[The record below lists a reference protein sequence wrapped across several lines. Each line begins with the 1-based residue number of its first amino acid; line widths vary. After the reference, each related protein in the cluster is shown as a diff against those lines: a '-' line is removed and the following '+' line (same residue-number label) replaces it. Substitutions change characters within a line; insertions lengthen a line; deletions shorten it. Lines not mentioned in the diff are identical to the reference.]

1 MRRVYIE
8 QLGCAKNQVDAE
20 VMLEHLRSAGT
31 WEYTDSPDTADMILV
46 NTCGFIQDARKES
59 IDTLLELRRAYPGAK
74 IMMTGCLAERYAE
87 EMQGAMPEADG
98 FFGNRDLSLVLSAA
112 EAVMDGGQPSPD
124 RVRPVILPDYPDID
138 DFRRGKLFGFPG
150 SAYVKISEGCDH
162 RCRYCAIPLIR
173 GGLRSRDAQGVID
186 EVKGLIEAGTY
197 EIDLIAQDLA
207 AFGTDL
213 PMAGGGTGK
222 ERQGGR
228 FLDLLDRLSSI
239 PGDYRIRLLYIHPDA
254 FHSALPDLVRERTT
268 IHPYFD
274 IPFQHAAIPV
284 LRGMGRT
291 GSSSSYL
298 ELIDTIRTKV
308 PESVIRSTFMLG
320 FPKEGRREFEEL
332 LDFVSRAQLDWA
344 GSFLYSREEGTP
356 AYDDRSAAGHWFAHR
371 QALGRRRELE
381 RIQQQI
387 TETRLDRYVGKVY
400 DVLIEE
406 VVEGEDLRIGRM
418 FAQAPEVDGATVIL
432 SDAVSPGEVVSCGIR
447 RRNGID
453 LEAIPVK
460 RLYIERSAYSE
471 EEKTRTL

>member
-20 VMLEHLRSAGT
+20 VMLEHLRSTGT
-31 WEYTDSPDTADMILV
+31 WEYTDTPDTADMILV

-59 IDTLLELRRAYPGAK
+59 IDTLLELRKAYPGAR

-87 EMQGAMPEADG
+87 DMQEALPEADG
-98 FFGNRDLSLVLSAA
+98 FFGNRDLSQVLSAA
-112 EAVMDGGQPSPD
+112 EAVMGKEQTAPD
-124 RVRPVILPDYPDID
+124 LRRPVILPDYPDAD
-138 DFRRGKLFGFPG
+138 DFRRGRLFGFPG

-173 GGLRSRDAQGVID
+173 GGLRSREAQGVID
-186 EVKGLIEAGTY
+186 EVKRLIEAGTY

-213 PMAGGGTGK
+213 PVAGGGTGK

-228 FLDLLDRLSSI
+228 FLDLLDTISSI

-254 FHSALPDLVRERTT
+254 FPGELPDLVKERTT

-298 ELIDTIRTKV
+298 ELIDTIRAKV

-332 LDFVSRAQLDWA
+332 LDFITRAQLDWA
-344 GSFLYSREEGTP
+344 GTFLYSREEGTP

-371 QALGRRRELE
+371 QAQGRRKELE

-418 FAQAPEVDGATVIL
+418 FAQAPEVDGATVVL
-432 SDAVSPGEVVSCGIR
+432 SDAVNPGEVISCGIR

-471 EEKTRTL
+471 EEKTRTV